1 MPSLPRISTTQSS
14 SSIPSVPWEPPPPSD
29 PHPDSETDL
38 PPPAWHPTL
47 EEFDIYYLQQ
57 TTRDTQTLTP
67 AERLS
72 SLPSYNASTSP
83 SGDDAF
89 HPLILPAYTIKSKTS
104 AGFMNR
110 KPDMLMLRSSDT
122 GASPTCTAEV
132 RFDRVSSRTLISYPS
147 SQTSQEMDVESS
159 RTQKLLVTIDGEH
172 CTWQPADG
180 QSKRCVELRST
191 EEGLMACFT
200 YANEPNRFGY
210 AKEDASGD
218 VGVLQVSELLRG
230 GEGALEQVLC
240 SAAVLVERNKRRA
253 QSLGMDG
260 NKRPAIPANVRMSS
274 IG

>member
-1 MPSLPRISTTQSS
+1 MPSLPRLSATRSSPST
-14 SSIPSVPWEPPPPSD
+14 PSMPWEPSPPSD
-29 PHPDSETDL
+29 PHPDSEPEP

-47 EEFDIYYLQQ
+47 EEFDIYHLQQ
-57 TTRDTQTLTP
+57 TTPDTQTLTP

-83 SGDDAF
+83 SGNDIF
-89 HPLILPAYTIKSKTS
+89 HPLILPTYTIKSKPS

-122 GASPTCTAEV
+122 DAPPTCTAEV
-132 RFDRVSSRTLISYPS
+132 RFDRISSRTLISYPL
-147 SQTSQEMDVESS
+147 SQISQEMDVESS
-159 RTQKLLVTIDGEH
+159 LTQKLLVTIDGEH

-200 YANEPNRFGY
+200 YANEPNRYGY

-218 VGVLQVSELLRG
+218 VGVLQVSERLRG

-240 SAAVLVERNKRRA
+240 SAAVLVERTKRRA
-253 QSLGMDG
+253 QNLGMGG
-260 NKRPAIPANVRMSS
+260 NRRSALPMNVRMSS